1 MLCNHCYKII
11 SLFIITLLLS
21 LTINN
26 RSAQAMEV
34 VVMAIFGDMV
44 ILKVDGT
51 KHKLKVG
58 DKTPHGISL
67 AEIDYDTVILRRGN
81 KESRHK
87 LGGHVS
93 FGLEGGRDKKPEKEA
108 IAKIW
113 PRDDMYVT
121 HGYINKFAVTFMVDT
136 GATWIALSESM
147 ARRMGINYF
156 RGERGQAGTASGVTS
171 LYKIKL
177 DSVRVGDIV
186 LYNVEAAVIP
196 NLSGHV
202 LLGNSFLK
210 YTEITRTKQVMI
222 LKKK

>member
-1 MLCNHCYKII
+1 MHKSHYYKKTI
-11 SLFIITLLLS
+11 LFVLTVLLS
-21 LTINN
+21 LMINI
-26 RSAQAMEV
+26 RFVLASDV
-34 VVMAIFGDMV
+34 IIMAIFGEMV

-51 KHKLKVG
+51 KHKLRVG
-58 DKTPHGISL
+58 DKTPEGITL
-67 AEIDYDTVILRRGN
+67 AEIDYDTVILRHGN
-81 KESRHK
+81 KESRHT

-93 FGLEGGRDKKPEKEA
+93 FGLEGGRGKGPKKEQ

-113 PRDDMYVT
+113 PRNDMYVT

-156 RGERGQAGTASGVTS
+156 RGERGYAGTASGVTS
-171 LYKIKL
+171 IHKIKL

-196 NLSGHV
+196 KLSGHV

-210 YTEITRTKQVMI
+210 YTEMTRTKQVMI
-222 LKKK
+222 LKRK

>member
-1 MLCNHCYKII
+1 MRHNHCYQKYT
-11 SLFIITLLLS
+11 LFVFTILLS
-21 LTINN
+21 LTINI
-26 RSAQAMEV
+26 RSVQAMDV

-58 DKTPHGISL
+58 DKTPQGISL
-67 AEIDYDTVILRRGN
+67 AEIDYDMVVLRQGN
-81 KESRHK
+81 RESRHK

-93 FGLEGGRDKKPEKEA
+93 FGLEGGRNKKPEKDA

-113 PRDDMYVT
+113 PRNDMYVT

-136 GATWIALSESM
+136 GATWIALSESL
-147 ARRMGINYF
+147 AKRMGINYF
-156 RGERGQAGTASGVTS
+156 RGERGYAGTASGVTPV
-171 LYKIKL
+171 YKIKL

-210 YTEITRTKQVMI
+210 YTEMTRTKQVMI